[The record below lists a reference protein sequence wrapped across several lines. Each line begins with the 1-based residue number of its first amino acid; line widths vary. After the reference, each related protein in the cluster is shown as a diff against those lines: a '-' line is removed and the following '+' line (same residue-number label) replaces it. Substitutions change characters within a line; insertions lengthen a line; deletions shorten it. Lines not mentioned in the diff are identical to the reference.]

1 MIKCLVPTIYLSFDI
16 VFPFMPLSE
25 PSLLSS
31 QDYPFVF
38 LQNPIK

>member
-1 MIKCLVPTIYLSFDI
+1 MIKFLVPIIYLSFDI

-31 QDYPFVF
+31 SK
-38 LQNPIK
+38 NPIK